1 MVNLRN
7 PNFNFDEEDESQM
20 ITTGEK
26 IEPDAI
32 FKSSEIDTSQDLSA
46 QIAGFSVDDQIEAIA
61 QTSSGDA
68 PASVKEKDPKPIGAL
83 IK

>member
-1 MVNLRN
+1 MMVNLRN

-68 PASVKEKDPKPIGAL
+68 PASVK
-83 IK
+83 

>member
-1 MVNLRN
+1 LLQEGAMMMVNLRN

-32 FKSSEIDTSQDLSA
+32 FKSSEIDTS
-46 QIAGFSVDDQIEAIA
+46 
-61 QTSSGDA
+61 
-68 PASVKEKDPKPIGAL
+68 
-83 IK
+83 